1 MKVNEAQKREQFEQ
15 CTAQY
20 STLINKICYMY
31 ASDMDNFNDLRQ
43 EVLINVWQGLK
54 VLKIA
59 QNYLH
64 GYIV

>member
-31 ASDMDNFNDLRQ
+31 ASDMDNFNDL
-43 EVLINVWQGLK
+43 
-54 VLKIA
+54 
-59 QNYLH
+59 
-64 GYIV
+64 